1 MWGTTT
7 KETIVSDRSTPDEG
21 EYTDEET
28 RSGRFTHQG
37 DEVPGQYEDAERADG
52 TRTADH
58 RGAPGE
64 YEDAEGRD
72 GTRTHPEG
80 TPGEYT
86 DVDQDGHR

>member
-1 MWGTTT
+1 M
-7 KETIVSDRSTPDEG
+7 SDRSTPEEG

-28 RSGRFTHQG
+28 RGGRFTHHNG
-37 DEVPGQYEDAERADG
+37 EVPGQYEDAEQADG
-52 TRTADH
+52 TRTSD
-58 RGAPGE
+58 RGEDPGE

-72 GTRTHPEG
+72 GIRTHPEG